1 MRILHIAYRLPPE
14 PGGMELHIERLIRAQ
29 LPRGHE
35 VIVAHR
41 RGELPRGTAP
51 MPLTRTGASR
61 AVSLKSD
68 EIAFAMECA
77 EALSRVAAPDVIHLH
92 GDHREALA
100 LGSAAR
106 RLGIPL
112 MLHIHGALTMRH
124 RAIMPWAFRHV
135 GGFIVAGTRPRADLH
150 TVGIPDRLIRMTSAG
165 LDVGRLA
172 GFRDSGR
179 VRRGLIISVGSLVKV
194 KNHELT
200 IEAFH
205 RVRTVRPD
213 ARLVI
218 AGEGPERDRL
228 QRLAATGPGI
238 EFTGHIAPDR
248 VYSLVNRGEVL
259 VHSSQ
264 RLRGI
269 GEGIPN
275 AALEALALGTAVLIS
290 SESTLDPVVPR
301 DAYRIFRSGDAADL
315 AARLHAL
322 LDDDETRR
330 RMSERGVSAAED
342 LDWPLVAAR
351 IERWYEMVTSHRV
364 PVLTAR

>member
-1 MRILHIAYRLPPE
+1 MRILHIGYRLPPE
-14 PGGMELHIERLIRAQ
+14 PGGMELHVERLIRAQ
-29 LPRGHE
+29 VLRGRE

-41 RGELPRGTAP
+41 RGELPRGAEP
-51 MPLTRTGASR
+51 MPVARTRASR
-61 AVSLKSD
+61 AVSLKFD

-77 EALSRVAAPDVIHLH
+77 EALPRVPAPDVIHLH

-124 RAIMPWAFRHV
+124 RPIMPWAFRHV
-135 GGFIVAGTRPRADLH
+135 GGFIVAGTRPKADLH
-150 TVGIPDRLIRMTSAG
+150 AIGVPDRLIRMTSAG
-165 LDVGRLA
+165 LDVGRLT

-179 VRRGLIISVGSLVKV
+179 VERGLIVSVGSLVKV

-205 RVRTVRPD
+205 RVRAVRPD

-218 AGEGPERDRL
+218 AGDGPERDRL
-228 QRLAATGPGI
+228 RRLAATGPGI
-238 EFTGHIAPDR
+238 EFTGHLSPDR
-248 VYSLVNRGEVL
+248 IYSLVNRAEVL
-259 VHSSQ
+259 VHASQ

-275 AALEALALGTAVLIS
+275 AALEALALGTAVLVS
-290 SESTLDPVVPR
+290 SEATLDPVVPR
-301 DAYRIFRSGDAADL
+301 DAYRTFRSGDASDL
-315 AARLHAL
+315 VARLHAL
-322 LDDDETRR
+322 LDDDEARR
-330 RMSERGVSAAED
+330 RLGERGVRAAED

-351 IERWYEMVTSHRV
+351 IERWYEMVTTPRM
-364 PVLTAR
+364 PVLAAR